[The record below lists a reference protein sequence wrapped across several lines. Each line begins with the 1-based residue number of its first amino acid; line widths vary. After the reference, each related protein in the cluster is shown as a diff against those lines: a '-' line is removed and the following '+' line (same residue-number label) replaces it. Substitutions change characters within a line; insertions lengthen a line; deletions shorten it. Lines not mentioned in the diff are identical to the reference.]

1 MNTIRTYVGDP
12 KPCNMRGYEITK
24 EALEEKIHILIDVV
38 QSLIEHIAEKEGVQ
52 LGVMAMAATTG
63 LTYQLYMNPLIECAS
78 CKAKLPML
86 KQGEES
92 PPVNE
97 EKLFICWDC
106 HYKSKRHVVEIP
118 DPEFPGIVHGMNQ
131 SPVRCDVTDQKE
143 NPC

>member
-1 MNTIRTYVGDP
+1 MNTIRTYAGDP
-12 KPCNMRGYEITK
+12 KHYNMRVYEITK
-24 EALEEKIHILIDVV
+24 EALEQKVDILIDVV

-52 LGVMAMAATTG
+52 LGVMAMATTRG
-63 LTYQLYMNPLIECAS
+63 MTYQIYMNPLIECAS

-97 EKLFICWDC
+97 KNLYICWDC
-106 HYKSKRHVVEIP
+106 HLKSKRPVVEAP

-131 SPVRCDVTDQKE
+131 SPVRCDVTY
-143 NPC
+143 